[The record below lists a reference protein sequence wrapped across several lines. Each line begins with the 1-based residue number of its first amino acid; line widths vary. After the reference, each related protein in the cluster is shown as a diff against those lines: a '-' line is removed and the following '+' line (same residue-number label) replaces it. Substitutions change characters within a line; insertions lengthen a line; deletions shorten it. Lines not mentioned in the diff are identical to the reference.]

1 MLETLEGSIEQ
12 LRQEAGAKCFVAIH
26 ELCRLGEIPDF
37 LGPEV
42 AMRDQEISMLVLDL
56 SCKSSTYLRDAAV
69 KSSTLRLDP

>member
-26 ELCRLGEIPDF
+26 ELCRLGIPDF
-37 LGPEV
+37 VGPEV

-56 SCKSSTYLRDAAV
+56 SCKSSAYLI
-69 KSSTLRLDP
+69 LFDPF